1 MGEHAKDPAEGAEDR
16 PEVRSVEHPQLDGYI
31 WSCILTEMSC
41 RFGGGAGGPGGNPK
55 AALGGVGLLIAGT
68 GALWLFN
75 NALFN
80 GTKHAC
86 AHEMD

>member
-1 MGEHAKDPAEGAEDR
+1 MGEHAEDPPEGAEAET
-16 PEVRSVEHPQLDGYI
+16 EVRIHSRQTDTI
-31 WSCILTEMSC
+31 RWNCILTQWNS
-41 RFGGGAGGPGGNPK
+41 FGGAGGPGGNPK

-80 GTKHAC
+80 GTKRAC
-86 AHEMD
+86 ADEME

>member
-1 MGEHAKDPAEGAEDR
+1 VGEHAEDPPEGAEAGT
-16 PEVRSVEHPQLDGYI
+16 EVRIHSRQTHTI
-31 WSCILTEMSC
+31 RWSCILTQWD
-41 RFGGGAGGPGGNPK
+41 RFGGAGGPGGNPK

-80 GTKHAC
+80 GTRNTLAPY
-86 AHEMD
+86 EME